1 MAMNLG
7 DLAPLALF
15 LVVAGIVLSVGA
27 DILTQV
33 QSGQTAAS
41 FAANASTNGLMGVD
55 ELASWQP
62 TIGLVIAAAI
72 VIGIVMTA
80 FAFKGES
87 TA

>member
-33 QSGQTAAS
+33 QAGQTPAS
-41 FAANASTNGLMGVD
+41 YAANASTNGLMGVD

-62 TIGLVIAAAI
+62 TIP
-72 VIGIVMTA
+72 
-80 FAFKGES
+80 S
-87 TA
+87 Y